1 MPRAPTGSAGG
12 RPAARRLWAFFL
24 VSLALGI
31 APGPDILFVLAQ
43 SMAQGWRAGSL
54 VTLGLCTGLVF
65 HVSLAA
71 FGVAACL
78 KRHPRLFRLIT
89 WCGAAYLAY
98 LGVEAWRS
106 APVVAVSEGGEAV
119 VEALPALRLYTR
131 GVVMNALNPKVMLFF
146 LALMPQFVVPE
157 RGRVA
162 VQFLMLGGVFAVSTV
177 LVFHVV
183 ALCGGFVAGLL
194 DASSRA
200 AVYLCYSS
208 AFVMFGI
215 AGWIAWRNLRD

>member
-1 MPRAPTGSAGG
+1 MRAGAKVK
-12 RPAARRLWAFFL
+12 RLASFFL
-24 VSLALGI
+24 LSLALGL

-43 SMAQGWRAGSL
+43 SLAHGWRAGSL

-78 KRHPRLFRLIT
+78 RRYPWLFRLVT
-89 WCGAAYLAY
+89 WGGAAYLVY
-98 LGVEAWRS
+98 LGIGAWRS
-106 APVVAVSEGGEAV
+106 ASVVTVADGGAA
-119 VEALPALRLYTR
+119 EALPALRLYTR
-131 GVVMNALNPKVMLFF
+131 GIVMNALNPKVMLFF
-146 LALMPQFVVPE
+146 LALMPRFVVPE

-162 VQFLMLGGVFAVSTV
+162 AQFLVLGLVFAVATV
-177 LVFHVV
+177 LVFHAV
-183 ALCGGFVAGLL
+183 ALGGGFVAGLL

-200 AVYLCYSS
+200 SIYLRYFS
-208 AFVMFGI
+208 ALVMFGI